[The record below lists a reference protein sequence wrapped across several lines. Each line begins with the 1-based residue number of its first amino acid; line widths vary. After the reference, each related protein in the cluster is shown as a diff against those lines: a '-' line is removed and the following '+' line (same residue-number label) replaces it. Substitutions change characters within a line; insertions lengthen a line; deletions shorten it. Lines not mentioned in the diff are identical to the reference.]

1 MTDDRSAAS
10 VDVEA
15 ATVINDDRDPVD
27 VAADEFADRY
37 RNGEYPSVTE
47 YVERFPEQ
55 ADELKELLPAVA
67 MMEQLKQKE
76 ESRIDSF
83 EKQSAMSGLQQLGD
97 FRIIREIGHGGMGVV
112 YEAEQESL
120 GRQVALKVLSPTT
133 LDSPK
138 SIRRFRREAETV
150 ARLHHTNIV
159 PVFGVGDEKGLHYY
173 VMQLIDGEPL
183 NDVVTG
189 LRSKSEG
196 GTAQSSTPSATGI
209 ASFVG
214 SLADDFR
221 GIAFNAAGA
230 LSGVRLARRRAP
242 R

>member
-15 ATVINDDRDPVD
+15 PTVNDDRDPVD
-27 VAADEFADRY
+27 VAADEFAARY

-55 ADELKELLPAVA
+55 AEELKELLPAVA

-83 EKQSAMSGLQQLGD
+83 ERQSVISGLQQLGD

-120 GRQVALKVLSPTT
+120 GRRVALKVLSPTT
-133 LDSPK
+133 FDSPK

-150 ARLHHTNIV
+150 GRLHHTNIV

-173 VMQLIDGEPL
+173 VMQLIEGEPL
-183 NDVVTG
+183 NKVVTG
-189 LRSKSEG
+189 LRNKTEG
-196 GTAQSSTPSATGI
+196 STGDSHTAIADSACFPVSSRP
-209 ASFVG
+209 
-214 SLADDFR
+214 
-221 GIAFNAAGA
+221 
-230 LSGVRLARRRAP
+230 
-242 R
+242 